1 MRLNRYDI
9 SHPFFISLSLS
20 SNQFSSMY
28 IITITSLIR
37 SFETTSSLSYL
48 LHFLL
53 MLLSYFIYLTKDIC
67 RNVNI
72 PKTHMFMLLKYVAIF
87 WILHVNNCIFM
98 YGPLMYYFWR
108 CNEITTKGPSVRRR
122 SSIKTSHLNSACI
135 LLSMGER
142 HEITWCIM

>member
-53 MLLSYFIYLTKDIC
+53 MLLSYFIYLIEDINKPSFEYYIQMIVC
-67 RNVNI
+67 
-72 PKTHMFMLLKYVAIF
+72 M
-87 WILHVNNCIFM
+87 FM

-122 SSIKTSHLNSACI
+122 SSIKTSHLNIACI
-135 LLSMGER
+135 LLGMGER